1 MGERVAVLDMVGFHQ
16 ATSTVELLAERGANV
31 EVFTTSLTVGQDL
44 GLTLDWEN
52 WHRRVLARGVRLTT
66 SVAPLGVEG
75 GVITA
80 VHAYSG
86 EMVSFGPFDTVVVAD
101 HGRAD
106 DDLYHAL
113 RAAKAGNAIVE
124 GHRVGRAL

>member
-1 MGERVAVLDMVGFHQ
+1 MITGDQNASNPFHANGPERVRKAI
-16 ATSTVELLAERGANV
+16 
-31 EVFTTSLTVGQDL
+31 
-44 GLTLDWEN
+44 
-52 WHRRVLARGVRLTT
+52 
-66 SVAPLGVEG
+66 APGSN
-75 GVITA
+75 ISA

-86 EMVSFGPFDTVVVAD
+86 EMLSFGPFDTVVVAD

-113 RAAKAGNAIVE
+113 RAARAAPEVLRAGDCVAPRRAGNAIVE